1 MTAHKIVRDQSGST
15 AAEFGL
21 TLPLLLLLLFGI
33 IDVGRWIWTY
43 NQAEKAAQMGA
54 RFAIVGDGASG
65 DRASGTGIYAS
76 YVGASSLTQGDV
88 IPPSAF
94 GKITCTGTVGGGGA
108 ITATCT
114 CTTTPCPGL
123 GTANSTAFTNIV
135 NRMKMYL
142 PSLTGANV
150 TVEYSSSGLGY
161 AGSPIL
167 PDLSPLVTVKIG
179 TPTALQFRPL
189 TILAIT
195 PVNMPA
201 FTTTLSAEDLSGS
214 VSN

>member
-1 MTAHKIVRDQSGST
+1 MTVRKITRDQSGST

-21 TLPLLLLLLFGI
+21 VLPLLLLLLFGI
-33 IDVGRWIWTY
+33 VDVGRWIWTY
-43 NQAEKAAQMGA
+43 NEAEKATQMGA
-54 RFAIVGDGASG
+54 RFAIVAAGVSG
-65 DRASGTGIYAS
+65 DSASGTGIYAS
-76 YVGASSLTQGDV
+76 YVGSSGLTQGDV

-94 GKITCTGTVGGGGA
+94 GKITCTSSG
-108 ITATCT
+108 CS
-114 CTTTPCPGL
+114 CTTNPCPSL
-123 GTANSTAFTNIV
+123 GTANTTAFNNIV
-135 NRMKMYL
+135 ARMKMYL
-142 PSLTGANV
+142 PSLAAANV

-161 AGSPIL
+161 AGSPVL

-195 PVNMPA
+195 AVNMPA

>member
-1 MTAHKIVRDQSGST
+1 MIVRKMIRDRSGST

-21 TLPLLLLLLFGI
+21 VLPLLLLLLFGI
-33 IDVGRWIWTY
+33 IDAGRWIWTY
-43 NQAEKAAQMGA
+43 NQAEKATQMGA
-54 RFAIVGDGASG
+54 RFAVVTSGVAG
-65 DRASGTGIYAS
+65 DRASGTGLYSS
-76 YVGASSLTQGDV
+76 YVGSSGLTQGDV
-88 IPPSAF
+88 IPASAF
-94 GKITCTGTVGGGGA
+94 GKITCTSSG
-108 ITATCT
+108 CT
-114 CTTTPCPGL
+114 CTTAPCPTL
-123 GTANSTAFTNIV
+123 GTANTTAFNNV
-135 NRMKMYL
+135 VARMKLFL
-142 PSLTGANV
+142 PSLSASNV

-161 AGSPIL
+161 AGSPVL

-195 PVNMPA
+195 SVNMPP